1 MKNLSKSSTM
11 RIDLIPD
18 IPEVPLS
25 ERPKAK
31 VVASHKKIILAAG
44 AVDGGKTRSYT
55 ELFQNIYDAGIITDL
70 HGRIRDVNRR
80 ALDYFGYTQE
90 DLCDLDISDV
100 VAGMDDEIVR
110 TLYENVQC
118 ERFTLMTAVCRR
130 ADGTFFPAEIAV
142 SQIRLS
148 TPHLT
153 FFIRDITTRIQ
164 QDEMLR
170 TEHTALQNSSDAI
183 VVIDMNS
190 VIEYANPAVARIW
203 GLPSPAEIINNTLGV
218 LFLNAD
224 DGSAIIQ
231 SLAGENFTTDGVVVA
246 KRANGTPFRAQ
257 IRAAC
262 NRNTN
267 GEVVGAVISF
277 TDLTER
283 DRMMFSEKN
292 LNYMTGTVD
301 RFEEI
306 QKCFLANLEELSS
319 YVNQIRDNAQDE
331 QVKKLVVPAADTC
344 EGLRN
349 LMTEYEELL
358 HEVKD
363 NISKMGETQ
372 LGLDD

>member
-25 ERPKAK
+25 ERPKAQ
-31 VVASHKKIILAAG
+31 VVGSQKKIILTAG
-44 AVDGGKTRSYT
+44 AIDGGKTRSYT

-80 ALDYFGYTQE
+80 ALDYFGHTQE
-90 DLCDLDISDV
+90 DLCNSDISDI
-100 VAGMDDEIVR
+100 VAGLDDEIVR

-118 ERFTLMTAVCRR
+118 ERFTLMTAVCHR

-183 VVIDMNS
+183 VVINMNS
-190 VIEYANPAVARIW
+190 VIEYANPTVARIW
-203 GLPSPAEIINNTLGV
+203 GLPSTAELINHDLGI

-224 DGSAIIQ
+224 DGTAIIQ
-231 SLAGENFTTDGVVVA
+231 SLSGENFATDGVVVA
-246 KRANGTPFRAQ
+246 KRADGTPFRAQ

-262 NRNTN
+262 NRNTD
-267 GEVVGAVISF
+267 GEVVGAIVSF
-277 TDLTER
+277 TDLTDR
-283 DRMMFSEKN
+283 DRMIFSEKN
-292 LNYMTGTVD
+292 LNYMKGSIG
-301 RFEEI
+301 RFEEMH
-306 QKCFLANLEELSS
+306 KCFVANLEELSS
-319 YVNQIRDNAQDE
+319 YIDHIRMNAVDE
-331 QVKKLVVPAADTC
+331 HVKKDITPVTDTC
-344 EGLRN
+344 QGLRN
-349 LMTEYEELL
+349 LMVEFDELL
-358 HEVKD
+358 QEVK
-363 NISKMGETQ
+363 NNVAKMEETQ
-372 LGLDD
+372 LSVDD

>member
-25 ERPKAK
+25 ERPKAQ
-31 VVASHKKIILAAG
+31 VVASQKKIILTAG
-44 AVDGGKTRSYT
+44 AIDGGKTRSYT
-55 ELFQNIYDAGIITDL
+55 ELFQNVYDAGIITDL

-100 VAGMDDEIVR
+100 VSGMDDEIIR

-118 ERFTLMTAVCRR
+118 ERFTLMTAVCQR

-183 VVIDMNS
+183 VVINLNS
-190 VIEYANPAVARIW
+190 VVEYANPAVARIW
-203 GLPSPAEIINNTLGV
+203 GLPSPADIINHNLGI
-218 LFLNAD
+218 LFLNPS
-224 DGSAIIQ
+224 DGTAIIE
-231 SLAGENFTTDGVVVA
+231 SLSGENFTTDGVVVA
-246 KRANGTPFRAQ
+246 KRADGSPFRAQ

-267 GEVVGAVISF
+267 GEVVGAVVSF

-283 DRMMFSEKN
+283 DRMMFSEKH
-292 LNYMTGTVD
+292 LSYMTGSIS

-306 QKCFLANLEELSS
+306 QNCFLTNLEELSS
-319 YVNQIRDNAQDE
+319 YIEKIRENAQVDE
-331 QVKKLVVPAADTC
+331 VKKLVVPASDTC

-349 LMTEYEELL
+349 LMNEYEELL
-358 HEVKD
+358 QEVKD
-363 NISKMGETQ
+363 NIAKMGEAK
-372 LGLDD
+372 LSVED

>member
-25 ERPKAK
+25 ERPKAQ
-31 VVASHKKIILAAG
+31 VVASQKKIILTAG
-44 AVDGGKTRSYT
+44 AIDGGKTRSYT
-55 ELFQNIYDAGIITDL
+55 ELFQNVYDAGIITDL

-100 VAGMDDEIVR
+100 VSGMDDEIIR

-118 ERFTLMTAVCRR
+118 ERFTLMTAVCQR

-183 VVIDMNS
+183 VVINLNS
-190 VIEYANPAVARIW
+190 VVEYANPAVARIW
-203 GLPSPAEIINNTLGV
+203 GLPSPADIINHNLGI
-218 LFLNAD
+218 LFLNPS
-224 DGSAIIQ
+224 DGTAIIE
-231 SLAGENFTTDGVVVA
+231 SLSGENFTTDGVVVA
-246 KRANGTPFRAQ
+246 KRADGSPFRAQ

-267 GEVVGAVISF
+267 GEVVGAVVSF

-283 DRMMFSEKN
+283 DRMMFSEKH
-292 LNYMTGTVD
+292 LSYMTGSIN

-306 QKCFLANLEELSS
+306 QNCFLTNLEELSS
-319 YVNQIRDNAQDE
+319 YIEKIRENAQVDE
-331 QVKKLVVPAADTC
+331 VKKLVVPASDTC

-349 LMTEYEELL
+349 LMNEYEELL

-363 NISKMGETQ
+363 NIAKMGEAK
-372 LGLDD
+372 LSVED

>member
-25 ERPKAK
+25 ERPKAQ
-31 VVASHKKIILAAG
+31 VVASQKKIILTAG
-44 AVDGGKTRSYT
+44 AIDGGKTRSYT
-55 ELFQNIYDAGIITDL
+55 ELFQNVYDAGIITDL

-90 DLCDLDISDV
+90 DLCDLDIADV
-100 VAGMDDEIVR
+100 IAGMDDEIVR

-183 VVIDMNS
+183 VVINMNS
-190 VIEYANPAVARIW
+190 IIEYANPAVARIW
-203 GLPSPAEIINNTLGV
+203 ELPSPADIINHDLGI
-218 LFLNAD
+218 LFLNSAD
-224 DGSAIIQ
+224 GKAIIQ

-246 KRANGTPFRAQ
+246 KRSNGTIFRAQ

-267 GEVVGAVISF
+267 GEVVGAVVSF

-292 LNYMTGTVD
+292 LNYMTGTMS

-306 QKCFLANLEELSS
+306 EKCFLSNLEELSS
-319 YVNQIRDNAQDE
+319 YMEKICANAVDE
-331 QVKKLVVPAADTC
+331 QVKKLVVSADDTC

-349 LMTEYEELL
+349 LMSEYEELL
-358 HEVKD
+358 HEVKE
-363 NISKMGETQ
+363 NIAKMGEAQ
-372 LGLDD
+372 LGVDD